1 MKKSFI
7 CFLLLCSCLML
18 TNCVKQSAKEQS
30 PDEALAVEK
39 GSTLELSNST
49 TCEVK
54 SGNVMFTRAINGAD
68 TLVTLKENGALEFR
82 CGEKK
87 DFFCDPNGELS
98 NNTAPILLTKVDNTK
113 PFTFTAKVTPE
124 FTATGTYNAADL
136 FIFSND
142 TLWQKF
148 AFEQDERGMHRIV
161 TVRTDGTSDDNNH
174 DVVTAPSVYLKIS
187 SDGQTIASY
196 YSLDKQMWQMVRLYK
211 NSYPKEV
218 WVGICNQ
225 CPMEKG
231 SSSLFEEVTL
241 EQSSV
246 GDFRSGE

>member
-1 MKKSFI
+1 MRKSFI
-7 CFLLLCSCLML
+7 CLFMLGSCLLL
-18 TNCVKQSAKEQS
+18 TNCVKQSGTEKQS
-30 PDEALAVEK
+30 EDALPAE
-39 GSTLELSNST
+39 SENTANMSSSA

-54 SGNVMFTRAINGAD
+54 FGDVTFTRAINGAD

-113 PFTFTAKVTPE
+113 PFTFTAKATPG

-136 FIFSND
+136 FIYSND

-161 TVRTDGTSDDNNH
+161 TVRTVGTSDDNNH
-174 DVVTAPSVYLKIS
+174 DVITAPSAYLKIS

-196 YSLDKQMWQMVRLYK
+196 YSLDKQTWQLVRLYK
-211 NSYPKEV
+211 NDYPKEL